1 MKQQLAEKT
10 VEEFNNEEEA
20 ETNKDVEDHP
30 EIIDL
35 EEEIVTSVEWLKG
48 YNVSNSE
55 NPGKL
60 VINSTAKFIYNKTCG
75 DIIHFHCSCK
85 KSHKCKAKAKV
96 LKVDGEGNE
105 IAFFFT

>member
-20 ETNKDVEDHP
+20 ETNDNVEDHP

-60 VINSTAKFIYNKTCG
+60 VINSTAKFTYNKTCG
-75 DIIHFHCSCK
+75 DIINFHCSCK
-85 KSHKCKAKAKV
+85 KNHKCEAKAKV